1 MSRTGAFSALP
12 GLGLLKMQL
21 FPQPVV
27 DAAAAHGK
35 ILYSY
40 NDVLPLMLAR
50 YCGPGL
56 LGLGITALI
65 AGFMSG
71 MAGNVT
77 AFATVWTHD
86 IYKPMMNP
94 KASDAH
100 YLAMGR
106 WSTAIGVL
114 VSVGTAYFVMHS
126 AGIMD
131 YVQELFSFF
140 IAPLFGTVILG
151 MLWKRTTSAGGF
163 WGLLAGTVASV
174 GMWAWVEY
182 VPSALKY
189 IAMSSSAQPMAA
201 DMFRALWS
209 FIIVVIVT
217 VVVSL
222 VTKPRPE
229 AELKGLVMGCTE
241 IPPEGNYP
249 LIHRPIFWAAVITV
263 VFIALN
269 IYFW

>member
-1 MSRTGAFSALP
+1 MAIYFNAL
-12 GLGLLKMQL
+12 GTR
-21 FPQPVV
+21 
-27 DAAAAHGK
+27 
-35 ILYSY
+35 S
-40 NDVLPLMLAR
+40 
-50 YCGPGL
+50 
-56 LGLGITALI
+56 
-65 AGFMSG
+65 
-71 MAGNVT
+71 
-77 AFATVWTHD
+77 TVWTHD
-86 IYKPMMNP
+86 IYKPMMNS
-94 KASDAH
+94 KASDSH

-106 WSTAIGVL
+106 WSTALGVL
-114 VSVGTAYFVMHS
+114 VSIGTAYFVMHS

-163 WGLLAGTVASV
+163 WGLLAGTVASI
-174 GMWAWVEY
+174 GMWAWVER

-209 FIIVVIVT
+209 FIIVIIVT

-222 VTKPRPE
+222 ATKPRPE

-241 IPPEGNYP
+241 IPPEGSYP
-249 LIHRPIFWAAVITV
+249 LLHRPIFWAGVITV
-263 VFIALN
+263 VLIAMN